1 MNENNVTTTSQEK
14 ACVGLETLNPYLDEH
29 RLAIITAH
37 SKSKSAEENETLSHK
52 LSEKLSSRG
61 YKIYKVMGTCLDRES
76 GEKICETY
84 FAAIDEN
91 DRDIE
96 TFSNEIFSLRN
107 EFEQE
112 KGLVFSP
119 GSGGLIAYSDG
130 DVDEYD
136 CDYFEEWFSFT
147 SFNYGTPLEITRIE
161 LCMSK

>member
-1 MNENNVTTTSQEK
+1 MSENKVTTTSQEK
-14 ACVGLETLNPYLDEH
+14 ACASLEILNPYLDKH

-37 SKSKSAEENETLSHK
+37 SKGKSAEENETRAHE
-52 LSEKLSSRG
+52 LSEKIKARG

-76 GEKICETY
+76 GEEVEETY
-84 FAAIDEN
+84 LAAIDEN

-112 KGLVFSP
+112 KVLVFSP

-147 SFNYGTPLEITRIE
+147 SFNYGTPLEITSIE
-161 LCMSK
+161 LDMSK

>member
-1 MNENNVTTTSQEK
+1 MNENKVTTTPEEK
-14 ACVGLETLNPYLDEH
+14 ACASLEILNPYLDKH

-37 SKSKSAEENETLSHK
+37 SKGKSAEESEALSQK
-52 LSEKLSSRG
+52 LSEKLSARG

-112 KGLVFSP
+112 KVLVFSP

-147 SFNYGTPLEITRIE
+147 SFNYGTPLEITSIE
-161 LCMSK
+161 LDMSK